1 MASISMKENLKY
13 KRPRNRN
20 QILKETTFENIQLKQ
35 IIKQLQKES
44 LITKKQNHDLRK
56 KRRELQLQL
65 RFANFET
72 LQ

>member
-1 MASISMKENLKY
+1 MKENLKY

-20 QILKETTFENIQLKQ
+20 QILKETNSENINLKH
-35 IIKQLQKES
+35 IIKQVQKEL
-44 LITKKQNHDLRK
+44 LIIKKQNHGLRK
-56 KRRELQLQL
+56 EKRKLQLQL